1 MAAED
6 KQTAQVYKFTA
17 LNKADNTPG
26 RLLKDLGPGGYNPEG
41 NAVQPNAFEPEDE
54 YQQLYVGATRDQG
67 IVQPPYVLRTLDRLS
82 QENNTLGPCIE
93 AMVTNIDGTGYSFEA
108 DDEEADDKD
117 DDTKIDALTE
127 FFAQPWPGMSFTTI
141 RKKLRRDLHRT
152 GNAYIEILRNP
163 QDEIVFF
170 RWVDAKM
177 MRMLRLDDA
186 VPVDQT
192 VIRGG
197 KPVTI
202 KTMTRERRY
211 CQLVNGVS
219 LMYFK
224 EFGSKRD
231 LHKKTAVWAPQ
242 GQRLPANMRGTEIMH
257 FITLP
262 DSHTPYGIPLWVNQ
276 TPSVLGSRKA
286 EEFNLEFFDNGGV
299 PPVMILLQG
308 GTLQAETRK
317 AIEQMSTGEARR
329 NNRMRVLEVEPS
341 GGSLENTPQA
351 RVTVE
356 RFGSERQADS
366 MFEKYDEK
374 CELRVRRSFR
384 LPPIFVGQA
393 GDYSFATAFASYTV
407 AEAQVFKPERD
418 EFDEMISVRL
428 LPSMGFDGYSL
439 RSKPLVIE
447 DATLKLQGIE
457 VAMGTNQVEME
468 DVITEVNDVTGTHL
482 KVSTR
487 LKTQQVAEQNKNHN
501 DFMSSSSGPQGSIGL
516 RPGGTL
522 AGAMQQGAVTPLA
535 PGATQQKAPGS
546 PPPSPGPGDQTGKPV
561 KSPAAP
567 PVSGTNAKSTPV
579 GAPARKAEGMHVAQ
593 LALET
598 MTAMRKRDYPVLAEN
613 LEIIGL
619 LDEAARGAFDDAVAQ
634 LSFVDASLD
643 PDGLKELAGCALA
656 VMAGHHHDHSH

>member
-257 FITLP
+257 FITCP
-262 DSHTPYGIPLWVNQ
+262 
-276 TPSVLGSRKA
+276 
-286 EEFNLEFFDNGGV
+286 
-299 PPVMILLQG
+299 
-308 GTLQAETRK
+308 
-317 AIEQMSTGEARR
+317 
-329 NNRMRVLEVEPS
+329 
-341 GGSLENTPQA
+341 
-351 RVTVE
+351 
-356 RFGSERQADS
+356 
-366 MFEKYDEK
+366 
-374 CELRVRRSFR
+374 
-384 LPPIFVGQA
+384 
-393 GDYSFATAFASYTV
+393 TA
-407 AEAQVFKPERD
+407 
-418 EFDEMISVRL
+418 
-428 LPSMGFDGYSL
+428 
-439 RSKPLVIE
+439 
-447 DATLKLQGIE
+447 
-457 VAMGTNQVEME
+457 
-468 DVITEVNDVTGTHL
+468 
-482 KVSTR
+482 TR
-487 LKTQQVAEQNKNHN
+487 L
-501 DFMSSSSGPQGSIGL
+501 
-516 RPGGTL
+516 
-522 AGAMQQGAVTPLA
+522 
-535 PGATQQKAPGS
+535 
-546 PPPSPGPGDQTGKPV
+546 
-561 KSPAAP
+561 
-567 PVSGTNAKSTPV
+567 
-579 GAPARKAEGMHVAQ
+579 
-593 LALET
+593 
-598 MTAMRKRDYPVLAEN
+598 TASRC
-613 LEIIGL
+613 G
-619 LDEAARGAFDDAVAQ
+619 
-634 LSFVDASLD
+634 
-643 PDGLKELAGCALA
+643 
-656 VMAGHHHDHSH
+656 